1 MNIVEAFRTAWAAML
16 THKVRALLTMLGII
30 IGVGAVVGML
40 AIGNGLR
47 RWIEVEFNKLGVG
60 VFYIAPRVESVDAE
74 NTQQP
79 WLTAADIAALAAS
92 GAAPAIEQTAIEYDG
107 GGQVVSAGGDRYSY
121 TVKGIT
127 PNYFRIAAHTLGGG
141 RFLNETDERERARVA
156 LIGKNVA
163 QTLFGGV
170 PNAVGRRVT
179 INGVAFEVVGV
190 LTTRSGPGLN
200 PAEEVYVPYATAIS
214 RLFRNQVTPR
224 VDITQA
230 IVKARSK
237 DQVAEAIQQATE
249 IIRKRHRLTYQN
261 SDFSINNP
269 EQAARQAQA
278 AITGFS
284 AFLGIIAGIS
294 LLVGGIGIMNI
305 MLVSVTQRTR
315 EIGLRKAVG
324 ARRRDVLVQFLI
336 EAIVLSVAGGLIG
349 VGVGYL
355 LSFAG
360 TLVLVNL
367 FQAEGARATVTLGT
381 VLLATGV
388 AAAIG
393 LFFGLFPAMRAA
405 RLDPIRALRAE

>member
-1 MNIVEAFRTAWAAML
+1 MNIVEAFRTAWAAMM

-47 RWIEVEFNKLGVG
+47 RWIEAEFNKLGVG
-60 VFYIAPRVESVDAE
+60 VFYIAPRVDSADVET
-74 NTQQP
+74 TQQP
-79 WLTAADIAALAAS
+79 RLTAADIAALAVP
-92 GAAPAIEQTAIEYDG
+92 GAVPAIEQAAIEYDG
-107 GGQVVSAGGDRYSY
+107 GGQVVSAGGDRYAY

-141 RFLNETDERERARVA
+141 RFLDDADERGRARVA

-170 PNAVGRRVT
+170 PNAVGQRIT

-230 IVKARSK
+230 IIKVRSK
-237 DQVAEAIQQATE
+237 DQVAEAIRQATE

-367 FQAEGARATVTLGT
+367 FQAEGARATVTPGA